1 MTGQHWLGGTVLLL
15 RRVAHTGTGDFV
27 WPHMDCLRTRKAIAW
42 HPHRARLS
50 LKATPKPKGTHQI
63 CLVVIV
69 IIGAWCN
76 KHGIESGLAACRDV
90 LDFLN
95 TQGMDVIIG
104 SMICSLRDKRQV
116 IDHSSLRGQL
126 STILRLPSLPSLS
139 PLLPLH
145 CYHHH
150 HRPSLADCF
159 SPITT
164 IVPTFRHQN
173 YALEGSIT
181 DFPSFCTRI

>member
-1 MTGQHWLGGTVLLL
+1 MFGWQIYGILGRSNPYWN
-15 RRVAHTGTGDFV
+15 RRFRLAPCG
-27 WPHMDCLRTRKAIAW
+27 LRTRKAIAW
-42 HPHRARLS
+42 HPHRARPS
-50 LKATPKPKGTHQI
+50 LKANPKPR
-63 CLVVIV
+63 
-69 IIGAWCN
+69 
-76 KHGIESGLAACRDV
+76 ESGMAACRDV

-95 TQGMDVIIG
+95 TQGMDAIIG
-104 SMICSLRDKRQV
+104 TMICSLRDKRQV
-116 IDHSSLRGQL
+116 IDHSSFRGQH
-126 STILRLPSLPSLS
+126 STVLRLPSLPSLS
-139 PLLPLH
+139 SLLPLH

-164 IVPTFRHQN
+164 IVPTFRHQS